1 MTHTSSIKDTESLCR
16 LEDIQSVQ
24 YDSSSFL
31 NNPSCEPDL
40 VKHTRKK
47 LHIENG
53 SIYTFHDE
61 INAFE
66 VETYLKDRIYQ
77 YSIGTRFIVF
87 CGLNTSNDGKLA
99 DTDLNLAD
107 DYQSMFDRLNNECQG
122 PIFERQYKIGKIIP
136 LHSEKNDTGNFSLSM
151 QSKFDIK
158 MLAEDIVMT
167 KTPYILI
174 LASCYSHRSEVSN
187 LLRSSGIY
195 SVLHISEDLGKLTQ
209 GRSFFLSQEQWD
221 LLQLVSTQLGMKDI
235 FISGKKFS

>member
-1 MTHTSSIKDTESLCR
+1 MIIKIRFCHRCNEKDKIQWLGHFSSL
-16 LEDIQSVQ
+16 
-24 YDSSSFL
+24 
-31 NNPSCEPDL
+31 
-40 VKHTRKK
+40 
-47 LHIENG
+47 
-53 SIYTFHDE
+53 
-61 INAFE
+61 
-66 VETYLKDRIYQ
+66 
-77 YSIGTRFIVF
+77 
-87 CGLNTSNDGKLA
+87 

-107 DYQSMFDRLNNECQG
+107 DYQSMFDRLNNDCQG

-136 LHSEKNDTGNFSLSM
+136 LHSEKNDTGNILLSM

-209 GRSFFLSQEQWD
+209 GKSFFLSQEQWD

-235 FISGKKFS
+235 FIYMNILKHWYNDEMKSTYIIIYIALYTMLHQV